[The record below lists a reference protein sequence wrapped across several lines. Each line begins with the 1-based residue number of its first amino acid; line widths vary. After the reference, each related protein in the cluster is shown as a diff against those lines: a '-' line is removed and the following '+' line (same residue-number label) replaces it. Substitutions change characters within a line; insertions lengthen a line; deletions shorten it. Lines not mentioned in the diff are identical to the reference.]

1 MDIQLDPWQEQF
13 LDTEGD
19 KILCCGRQVG
29 KSVIAAMDAGT
40 YALKNAKKEVLMIA
54 PTERQAY
61 ELFDKTLSFI
71 SFKSH
76 KSIKMGKSRPTKK
89 RIQLKN
95 GTIINCLPTGISG
108 VGIRGRTVH
117 RLYVDEASR
126 VPEEV
131 WTAVTPMLLTTG
143 GDTIL
148 LSTPFG
154 RQGYFYRIWNNP
166 DNSFTKFELTS
177 IEALT
182 QRPISKS
189 WTQIQRDKAIEYL
202 QREKQE
208 MSSLEYGQEYE
219 GRFIDELRQFFP
231 TELITK
237 SMSLKDDSHY
247 PIFTRERESLWQ
259 SRNNFLGVDIAR
271 MGDDET
277 VLFTLERINRDK
289 LRQLDMSIYT
299 KVPLTET
306 ARNIIR
312 ADKKYNYKK
321 IYIDDGGLGAGVL
334 DILLEDEQTK
344 RKVIPINNASRPLD
358 KQGKRKRKLMKEEL
372 YTNLLRLME
381 QGKVELV
388 KDADTLH
395 SLQSI
400 QYEYVDKGI
409 RIFGRY
415 THITEALIR
424 AAWSMNDKSLNIW
437 VGSK

>member
-1 MDIQLDPWQEQF
+1 
-13 LDTEGD
+13 
-19 KILCCGRQVG
+19 
-29 KSVIAAMDAGT
+29 
-40 YALKNAKKEVLMIA
+40 
-54 PTERQAY
+54 
-61 ELFDKTLSFI
+61 
-71 SFKSH
+71 
-76 KSIKMGKSRPTKK
+76 
-89 RIQLKN
+89 
-95 GTIINCLPTGISG
+95 
-108 VGIRGRTVH
+108 
-117 RLYVDEASR
+117 
-126 VPEEV
+126 
-131 WTAVTPMLLTTG
+131 AVTPMLLTTG

-237 SMSLKDDSHY
+237 SMSLKEDGHY